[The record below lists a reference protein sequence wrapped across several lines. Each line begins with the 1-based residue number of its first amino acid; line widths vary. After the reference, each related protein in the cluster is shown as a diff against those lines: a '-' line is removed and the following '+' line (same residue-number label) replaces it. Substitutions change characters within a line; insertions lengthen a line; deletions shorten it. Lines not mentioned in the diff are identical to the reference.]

1 MAIDF
6 DGCTRMDGE
15 LRLSRRE
22 RHSTS
27 PAGKRRRDHAPA
39 RSNHAGVDQDT
50 ETGES
55 PGCRHSPNA
64 RRYELGDN
72 HGMLPGVPEHNVPT
86 LDISQAAG

>member
-6 DGCTRMDGE
+6 DGCTQTDGE
-15 LRLSRRE
+15 PRLSRRE
-22 RHSTS
+22 RRFTS

-39 RSNHAGVDQDT
+39 RSNHAGVDQDA

-55 PGCRHSPNA
+55 SGRRHSPNG

-72 HGMLPGVPEHNVPT
+72 HGMLPGAPEHDVPT
-86 LDISQAAG
+86 LDIS